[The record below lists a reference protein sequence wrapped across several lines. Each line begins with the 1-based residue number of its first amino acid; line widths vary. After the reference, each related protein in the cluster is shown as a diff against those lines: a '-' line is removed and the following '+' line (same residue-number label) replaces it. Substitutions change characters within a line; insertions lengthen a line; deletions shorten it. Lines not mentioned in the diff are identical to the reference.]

1 MPVVPKFQMYECGER
16 VPTQFQVKG
25 GAVEYPGIHICPR
38 GHALPTILDVKPG
51 EETIGTA
58 DVLAQEGGKNGR
70 SLDQIVA
77 RHAAARSE
85 RRIATKAP

>member
-1 MPVVPKFQMYECGER
+1 MPVVPKFQTYECGER

-25 GAVEYPGIHICPR
+25 GEVEYP
-38 GHALPTILDVKPG
+38 
-51 EETIGTA
+51 E
-58 DVLAQEGGKNGR
+58 
-70 SLDQIVA
+70 IVA